1 MYQLEILY
9 FLAKSEPARM
19 TNKGDMAVLV
29 GAILYLN
36 KLVFTIIF
44 LKNENLPP
52 PRRFCCDQYFL
63 IIPKRVVQDL
73 SQKLLVKRRLG
84 GYACLG
90 VQKKIFLKFMENS
103 RSSKNMFVILFIST

>member
-44 LKNENLPP
+44 LKT
-52 PRRFCCDQYFL
+52 
-63 IIPKRVVQDL
+63 K
-73 SQKLLVKRRLG
+73 
-84 GYACLG
+84 
-90 VQKKIFLKFMENS
+90 
-103 RSSKNMFVILFIST
+103 ISTPPADFAVINIF